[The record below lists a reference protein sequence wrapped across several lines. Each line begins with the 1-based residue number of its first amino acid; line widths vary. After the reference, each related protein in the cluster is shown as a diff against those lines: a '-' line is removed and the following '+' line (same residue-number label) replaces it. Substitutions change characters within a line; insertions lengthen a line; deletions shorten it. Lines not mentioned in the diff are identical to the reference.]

1 MEQVLESRRPETK
14 IDWRTIE
21 MYDDEGKRI
30 TNPKTLRAMAEGQEL
45 VAEWERRI
53 DSYHLEDIFGKY
65 DEEEADLDS
74 AEEKVS

>member
-1 MEQVLESRRPETK
+1 MEQVLESRRPEPK

-21 MYDDEGKRI
+21 MYYDDGRRI
-30 TNPKTLRAMAEGQEL
+30 TNPSILQSMAEAEAL
-45 VAEWERRI
+45 ADEWERRI

-65 DEEEADLDS
+65 DKEDDELDS

>member
-30 TNPKTLRAMAEGQEL
+30 TNPKTLHAMARSEEL
-45 VAEWERRI
+45 ADEWERRI

-74 AEEKVS
+74 TEEKVS